1 MPGFSFR
8 SNLAALLTARRWG
21 TLLFPFL
28 GVLLPFLGALLP
40 LVGVLGLQASA
51 LSSTQGT
58 GDSLSLEQFLARV
71 RQNHPV
77 ITQARI
83 LADQGLTQ
91 IQEARGAMDPRVS
104 FMQQRKTWED
114 KLELG
119 LQDFDL
125 RVPTLLGP
133 DFYVGFDQSEG
144 SKVNPQSTSQPGGQW
159 KSGVRVPLGR
169 EGWINRRR
177 TDLRQAYALADM
189 AASQRDNL
197 INDILLDAAQDY
209 HRWEASQRQTDIYT
223 EALGIAND
231 VLNFV
236 RYAAEIGE
244 RPFIDTLEAGIQQRT
259 WQQRLEEARIKEIE
273 ARFALAVHLW
283 DSLGINELSRSY
295 RRSVH
300 APVLAT
306 PAPLHDSA
314 TFATYIYEHPRLQ
327 ILRSDIAQQELE
339 LRWLRSRL
347 LPQLDLEW
355 SLTPLPGSSPSY
367 NIASGGQFTGI
378 NLDIPLFLRRER
390 ARIERQKLNLTSRQW
405 QLEWTGAGLR
415 QELERSL
422 QQYNLYRNL
431 LVLQEKLVV
440 ENRRMLEAE
449 KTRFQAGE
457 SNVFILNQREVNLI
471 NAEVKV
477 VELQLQQHLNV
488 LQQYHLSGLMQ
499 RYALQD

>member
-1 MPGFSFR
+1 MLNPCRLHLKRGIQRFILLTLGLG
-8 SNLAALLTARRWG
+8 LAAMAN
-21 TLLFPFL
+21 P
-28 GVLLPFLGALLP
+28 V
-40 LVGVLGLQASA
+40 SA
-51 LSSTQGT
+51 AFSKPSS
-58 GDSLSLEQFLARV
+58 GDSLSLEQFLGRV
-71 RQNHPV
+71 RQSHPV

-144 SKVNPQSTSQPGGQW
+144 SKINPQSGTIPGGQW
-159 KSGVRVPLGR
+159 KSGVRLPLGR

-177 TDLRQAYALADM
+177 TDLRQAYVMADM
-189 AASQRDNL
+189 ASAQRDQI

-283 DSLGINELSRSY
+283 DSLGVNELSRSY

-300 APVLAT
+300 AVVLPS
-306 PAPLHDSA
+306 PAPVQDSA
-314 TFATYIYEHPRLQ
+314 TYAGYLAEHPRIQMLQ
-327 ILRSDIAQQELE
+327 NDIAQQELE

-367 NIASGGQFTGI
+367 NIGSRGQFTGI
-378 NLDIPLFLRRER
+378 NMDIPIFLRRER

-405 QLEWTGAGLR
+405 QLEWTSAGLR
-415 QELERSL
+415 QDLERSL

-457 SNVFILNQREVNLI
+457 SNVFLLNQREVNLI

-488 LQQYHLSGLMQ
+488 LQQYHLSGLMN
-499 RYALQD
+499 RYALQP

>member
-1 MPGFSFR
+1 MLNPCRLHQKRGIQRFILLTLGLG
-8 SNLAALLTARRWG
+8 LAALAK
-21 TLLFPFL
+21 P
-28 GVLLPFLGALLP
+28 V
-40 LVGVLGLQASA
+40 SA
-51 LSSTQGT
+51 AFSKPSS
-58 GDSLSLEQFLARV
+58 GDSLSLEQFLGRV
-71 RQNHPV
+71 RQSHPV

-144 SKVNPQSTSQPGGQW
+144 SKVNPQSATIPGGQW
-159 KSGVRVPLGR
+159 KSGVRLPLGR

-177 TDLRQAYALADM
+177 TDLRQAYVMADM
-189 AASQRDNL
+189 ASAQRDQI

-283 DSLGINELSRSY
+283 DSLGVNELSRSY

-300 APVLAT
+300 AVVLPS
-306 PAPLHDSA
+306 PAPVQDSA
-314 TFATYIYEHPRLQ
+314 TYAGYLAEHPRIKMLQ
-327 ILRSDIAQQELE
+327 NDISQQELE

-347 LPQLDLEW
+347 LPLLDLEW

-367 NIASGGQFTGI
+367 NIGSGGQFTGI
-378 NLDIPLFLRRER
+378 NMDIPIFL
-390 ARIERQKLNLTSRQW
+390 QY
-405 QLEWTGAGLR
+405 
-415 QELERSL
+415 
-422 QQYNLYRNL
+422 QQIA
-431 LVLQEKLVV
+431 V
-440 ENRRMLEAE
+440 
-449 KTRFQAGE
+449 
-457 SNVFILNQREVNLI
+457 
-471 NAEVKV
+471 
-477 VELQLQQHLNV
+477 
-488 LQQYHLSGLMQ
+488 
-499 RYALQD
+499 

>member
-1 MPGFSFR
+1 MLNSDR
-8 SNLAALLTARRWG
+8 LDLTRG
-21 TLLFPFL
+21 IKPFIIL
-28 GVLLPFLGALLP
+28 I
-40 LVGVLGLQASA
+40 LGLWLPAIPKPAYATATKPDS
-51 LSSTQGT
+51 
-58 GDSLSLEQFLARV
+58 GDSLSLDQFLGRV
-71 RQNHPV
+71 RQSHPV

-91 IQEARGAMDPRVS
+91 IQEAKGAMDPRVS

-144 SKVNPQSTSQPGGQW
+144 SKVNPQSSTIPGGQW
-159 KSGVRVPLGR
+159 KSGFRIPLGR

-177 TDLRQAYALADM
+177 TDLRQAYVLADL
-189 AASQRDNL
+189 ASAQRDQI

-223 EALGIAND
+223 EALVIAND

-283 DSLGINELSRSY
+283 DTLGVNELSRSY

-300 APVLAT
+300 APVLPT
-306 PAPLHDSA
+306 PAPIQDSA
-314 TFATYIYEHPRLQ
+314 AYAGYLEEHPRIQ
-327 ILRSDIAQQELE
+327 MLRNDIAQQELE

-347 LPQLDLEW
+347 MPQLDLEW
-355 SLTPLPGSSPSY
+355 SLTPLPGSDPSY
-367 NIASGGQFTGI
+367 NIFSGGQFTGI
-378 NLDIPLFLRRER
+378 QMDIPIFLRRER
-390 ARIERQKLNLTSRQW
+390 ARIERQKLNVNSRKW
-405 QLEWTGAGLR
+405 QLEWTNAGLR

-422 QQYNLYRNL
+422 QQYALFRNL

-449 KTRFQAGE
+449 KIRFQAGE
-457 SNVFILNQREVNLI
+457 SNVFILNQREINLI

-488 LQQYHLSGLMQ
+488 VQQFHLSGLMH
-499 RYALQD
+499 RYALKP

>member
-1 MPGFSFR
+1 MLNPCRLHQKRGIQRFILLTLGLG
-8 SNLAALLTARRWG
+8 LAALTK
-21 TLLFPFL
+21 P
-28 GVLLPFLGALLP
+28 V
-40 LVGVLGLQASA
+40 SA
-51 LSSTQGT
+51 AFSKPSS
-58 GDSLSLEQFLARV
+58 GDSLSLEQFLGRV
-71 RQNHPV
+71 RQSHPV

-144 SKVNPQSTSQPGGQW
+144 SKINPQSGTIPGGQW
-159 KSGVRVPLGR
+159 KSGVRLPLGR

-177 TDLRQAYALADM
+177 TDLRQAYVMADM
-189 AASQRDNL
+189 ASAQRDQI

-231 VLNFV
+231 VLNFI

-283 DSLGINELSRSY
+283 DSLGVNELSRSY

-300 APVLAT
+300 AVVLPS
-306 PAPLHDSA
+306 PAPVQDSA
-314 TFATYIYEHPRLQ
+314 TYAGYLAEHPRIQMLQ
-327 ILRSDIAQQELE
+327 NEIAQQELE

-347 LPQLDLEW
+347 LPLLDLEW

-367 NIASGGQFTGI
+367 NIGSGGQFTGI
-378 NLDIPLFLRRER
+378 NVDIPIFLRRER

-405 QLEWTGAGLR
+405 QLEWTSAGLR
-415 QELERSL
+415 QDLDRSL

-457 SNVFILNQREVNLI
+457 SNVFLLNQREVNLI

-488 LQQYHLSGLMQ
+488 LQQYHLSGLMN
-499 RYALQD
+499 RYTLQP

>member
-1 MPGFSFR
+1 M
-8 SNLAALLTARRWG
+8 
-21 TLLFPFL
+21 
-28 GVLLPFLGALLP
+28 
-40 LVGVLGLQASA
+40 
-51 LSSTQGT
+51 
-58 GDSLSLEQFLARV
+58 
-71 RQNHPV
+71 
-77 ITQARI
+77 
-83 LADQGLTQ
+83 
-91 IQEARGAMDPRVS
+91 M
-104 FMQQRKTWED
+104 
-114 KLELG
+114 
-119 LQDFDL
+119 
-125 RVPTLLGP
+125 
-133 DFYVGFDQSEG
+133 
-144 SKVNPQSTSQPGGQW
+144 
-159 KSGVRVPLGR
+159 
-169 EGWINRRR
+169 
-177 TDLRQAYALADM
+177 ADM
-189 AASQRDNL
+189 ASAQRDQI

-283 DSLGINELSRSY
+283 DSLGVNELSRSY

-300 APVLAT
+300 AVVLPS
-306 PAPLHDSA
+306 PAPVQDSA
-314 TFATYIYEHPRLQ
+314 TYAGYLAEHPRIQMLQ
-327 ILRSDIAQQELE
+327 NDIAQQALE

-367 NIASGGQFTGI
+367 NLGSGGQFTGI
-378 NLDIPLFLRRER
+378 NMDIPIFLRRER

-405 QLEWTGAGLR
+405 QLEWTSAGLR
-415 QELERSL
+415 QDLERSP

-457 SNVFILNQREVNLI
+457 SNVFLLNQREVNLI

-488 LQQYHLSGLMQ
+488 LQQYHLSGLMN
-499 RYALQD
+499 RYALQP

>member
-1 MPGFSFR
+1 MLNPCRLHQKRGIQRFILLTLGLW
-8 SNLAALLTARRWG
+8 LAAMAKPVRAA
-21 TLLFPFL
+21 FSKP
-28 GVLLPFLGALLP
+28 
-40 LVGVLGLQASA
+40 
-51 LSSTQGT
+51 SS
-58 GDSLSLEQFLARV
+58 GDSLSLEQFLGRV
-71 RQNHPV
+71 RQSHPV

-144 SKVNPQSTSQPGGQW
+144 SKVNPQSGTIPGGQW
-159 KSGVRVPLGR
+159 KSGVRLPLGR

-177 TDLRQAYALADM
+177 TDLRQAYVMADM
-189 AASQRDNL
+189 ASAQRDQI

-283 DSLGINELSRSY
+283 DSLGVNELSRSY

-300 APVLAT
+300 AVVLPS
-306 PAPLHDSA
+306 PAPVQDSA
-314 TFATYIYEHPRLQ
+314 TYAGYLAEHPRIQMLQ
-327 ILRSDIAQQELE
+327 NDIAQQELE

-367 NIASGGQFTGI
+367 NIGSGGQFTGI
-378 NLDIPLFLRRER
+378 NVDIPIFLRRER

-405 QLEWTGAGLR
+405 QLEWTSAGLR
-415 QELERSL
+415 QDLERSL

-457 SNVFILNQREVNLI
+457 SNVFLLNQREVNLI

-488 LQQYHLSGLMQ
+488 LQQYHLSGLMN
-499 RYALQD
+499 RYALQP

>member
-1 MPGFSFR
+1 MLNPCRLRQKRGIQRFILLTLGLG
-8 SNLAALLTARRWG
+8 LAALAK
-21 TLLFPFL
+21 P
-28 GVLLPFLGALLP
+28 V
-40 LVGVLGLQASA
+40 SA
-51 LSSTQGT
+51 AFSKPSS
-58 GDSLSLEQFLARV
+58 GDSLSLEQFLGRV
-71 RQNHPV
+71 RQSHPV

-104 FMQQRKTWED
+104 FMQQRKSWED

-125 RVPTLLGP
+125 RVPTLLGL

-144 SKVNPQSTSQPGGQW
+144 SKVNPQSGTIPGGQW
-159 KSGVRVPLGR
+159 KSGVRLPLGR

-177 TDLRQAYALADM
+177 TDLRQAYVMADM
-189 AASQRDNL
+189 ASAQRDQI

-283 DSLGINELSRSY
+283 DSLGVNELSRSY

-300 APVLAT
+300 AVVLPS
-306 PAPLHDSA
+306 PAPVQDSA
-314 TFATYIYEHPRLQ
+314 TYAGYLAEHPRIQMLQ
-327 ILRSDIAQQELE
+327 KDIAQQELE
-339 LRWLRSRL
+339 LRWLHSRL

-355 SLTPLPGSSPSY
+355 SLTPLPGSSPTY
-367 NIASGGQFTGI
+367 NIGSGGQFTGI
-378 NLDIPLFLRRER
+378 NVDIPIFLRRER

-405 QLEWTGAGLR
+405 QLEWTSAGLR
-415 QELERSL
+415 QDLERSL

-457 SNVFILNQREVNLI
+457 SNVFLLNQREVNLI

-488 LQQYHLSGLMQ
+488 LQQYHLSGLMN
-499 RYALQD
+499 RYALQP

>member
-1 MPGFSFR
+1 MLNPCRLRQKRGIQRFILLTLGLG
-8 SNLAALLTARRWG
+8 LAALAK
-21 TLLFPFL
+21 P
-28 GVLLPFLGALLP
+28 V
-40 LVGVLGLQASA
+40 SA
-51 LSSTQGT
+51 AFSKPSS
-58 GDSLSLEQFLARV
+58 GDSLSLEQFLGRV
-71 RQNHPV
+71 RQSHPV

-104 FMQQRKTWED
+104 FMQQRKSWED

-144 SKVNPQSTSQPGGQW
+144 SKVNPQSGTIPGGQW
-159 KSGVRVPLGR
+159 KSGVRLPLGR

-177 TDLRQAYALADM
+177 TDLRQAYVMADM
-189 AASQRDNL
+189 ASAQRDQI

-244 RPFIDTLEAGIQQRT
+244 RPYIDTLEAGIQQRT

-283 DSLGINELSRSY
+283 DSLGVNELSRSY

-300 APVLAT
+300 AVVLPS
-306 PAPLHDSA
+306 PAPVQDSA
-314 TFATYIYEHPRLQ
+314 TYAGYLAEHPRIQMLQ
-327 ILRSDIAQQELE
+327 NDIAQQELE
-339 LRWLRSRL
+339 LRWLHSRL

-355 SLTPLPGSSPSY
+355 SLTPLPGSSPTY
-367 NIASGGQFTGI
+367 NIGSGGQFTGI
-378 NLDIPLFLRRER
+378 NVDIPIFLRRER

-405 QLEWTGAGLR
+405 QLEWTSAGLR
-415 QELERSL
+415 QDLERSL

-457 SNVFILNQREVNLI
+457 SNVFLLNQREVNLI

-488 LQQYHLSGLMQ
+488 LQQYHLSGLMN
-499 RYALQD
+499 RYALQP